1 MVSIKEA
8 LKTRKVINTAVHCL
22 FIKEEQ
28 KAHFHAQTSGSIVVL
43 MYFWKAKGPK
53 YVVFIYITLSLGLAK
68 NVLFNRPVFLNSE
81 MAELCVSMPFGR
93 I

>member
-28 KAHFHAQTSGSIVVL
+28 KAHFHAQTSGSIVQL

-53 YVVFIYITLSLGLAK
+53 YVVFISPSLHFLYFSFTIANNIYLAK
-68 NVLFNRPVFLNSE
+68 DALK
-81 MAELCVSMPFGR
+81 
-93 I
+93 